1 MDIIMVPVSD
11 LKPYERNAKNHP
23 DEQIEHIA
31 NSIREFGFR
40 QPIVIDRD
48 NVVVIGHGRL
58 LAAKK
63 LGYDEVPCTMADDL
77 TDQQIKALRL
87 ADNKTNESGWDFTQ
101 LEAELSDLE
110 LDFDMGEFGFNGDE
124 LPPIPDN
131 LDVETDFAEE
141 AELSIKFTFA
151 NYTAY
156 KMYEDELKEAA
167 ERMGAKFAIVK

>member
-1 MDIIMVPVSD
+1 MVPVSE

-87 ADNKTNESGWDFTQ
+87 VDNKTNESGWDFTQ

-110 LDFDMGEFGFNGDE
+110 LDFDMSDFGFEGIDMSAADDLFAPADE
-124 LPPIPDN
+124 KPKD
-131 LDVETDFAEE
+131 EE
-141 AELSIKFTFA
+141 PKEIKCPHCGMWFTP
-151 NYTAY
+151 
-156 KMYEDELKEAA
+156 
-167 ERMGAKFAIVK
+167 